1 MDRLFE
7 FAQHHP
13 WLVAAAVAAAIVV
26 LAWELRVRQ
35 QEFAGVSPQELIRL
49 MNQGALVLD
58 LRAPDAFASGHVAG
72 ARRMDSAEILKA
84 GETLRKHK
92 EKPLVVYCETGSTGA
107 AAARTLAREGFTR
120 ALNLRGGL
128 ATWRIEGLP
137 LERTPEGRVSK
148 EGA

>member
-1 MDRLFE
+1 
-7 FAQHHP
+7 
-13 WLVAAAVAAAIVV
+13 
-26 LAWELRVRQ
+26 
-35 QEFAGVSPQELIRL
+35 
-49 MNQGALVLD
+49 VLD
-58 LRAPDAFASGHVAG
+58 LRAPDAFAGGHVAG

-92 EKPLVVYCETGSTGA
+92 EKPLVVYCESGSTGA
-107 AAARTLAREGFTR
+107 SAARTLARQGFTR

-128 ATWRIEGLP
+128 ATWRAEGLP